1 MSDSHG
7 AAEQPDA
14 ARSPPAKHQPKR
26 GGVFK
31 LFGRSAGR
39 DDGIPPEAS
48 PRGSVATAPEATAV
62 LSQAT
67 APSNHRDELLALL
80 ESAAAVVRGRSAMS
94 EEDVERV
101 MDDVGDSFFDL
112 RGRIVDSRAAAEA
125 ATSAHGDA
133 QDGPPAPNA
142 DPSLEKAF
150 AATKAAL
157 GAVSENKAGVVV
169 VLDMLSK
176 QVDPGVSLPNIDEL
190 SDMLGAAGSLVEF
203 VQLLNR
209 PRDPSAKGI
218 KAVTRFLAT
227 NGLEIA
233 STIVNVA
240 KVAADF
246 VPVPGLGIAIGIIDK
261 ILKNI
266 GDSRDAP
273 KIMQAFCA
281 NLGEIKA
288 IIAPMANQ
296 WFSADVRRKC
306 SDLVTLLKEADAAVE
321 KSKADAKTWR
331 ALMGGAST
339 KMAAQVEALRKKLGK
354 IKELL
359 SLAMQVDSAMMLMR
373 MAEQLNIIDVKA
385 DKMLA
390 LLRPR
395 TLLLR
400 HDDFMVVPKP
410 LDSSGSFRVFE
421 AKMDGSPFVIKEFRG
436 GIEGRE
442 DDLEAEARR
451 WFNANHPSLLQLTG
465 ICLAKDRQTGRGPF
479 IAMPFVEHDLE
490 SFLTENPDLGM
501 DEKLSIVQRIA
512 RGLKYLHEQAPNA
525 PIVHGSVTMRHVR
538 VESRGQV
545 VGDLYVRK
553 ISKVVLLPSIGT
565 ASKATTDLD
574 SAAFVPPEASK
585 PGFKLTAR
593 LDVFAFGILA
603 QSLVLGRHPR
613 DVRDK
618 ETPCPP
624 GLSPELWEL
633 LCLATSKVAPNRPPL
648 DKIVSQLNALLC
660 GEHKTARPGASDVE
674 LLCSAFPDWANESGI
689 TAGSIDPT
697 GALVFVYDG
706 QTERSVAKWRLEW
719 DTDHCL
725 TSLRMTGCGIAGSIP
740 QDIGRLTQ
748 LKTLWLDQNELEGEI
763 PPEIFRLRNLTSLN
777 VQGNGLVE
785 IPKGLTGLANLK
797 ILLETVPATITLLKN
812 LRILDL
818 SWQSLKELPDDI
830 GKLQSLSTLIL
841 SRNRISK
848 LPESIG
854 EIVLL
859 EKLLVVD
866 NALHTLPESVC
877 ELAYLMELDLQAN
890 QIGVLPENFGKLVRL
905 RKLNLNFNQL
915 TQLPDGIGG
924 LKQLTELKLDG
935 NQLSHLPESV
945 GQLKML
951 RLISLEENKLES
963 LPETIGRLDQLTEL
977 RLSLNQLKTCP
988 EAIGGLRMLRTLTL
1002 VGNQI
1007 TGLPESLGQ
1016 LTALTSLNVQQNQL
1030 TTAPESIGGLVNLK
1044 WLDLSQNAII
1054 AIPESI
1060 QSLASLVE
1068 LTLNSNQLER
1078 LPDGIGKL
1086 KQLGWITLAG
1096 NRLVELPESI
1106 SDLESLKELDLTGNL
1121 LTGLPE
1127 RIGCLINL
1135 IRLDLTENRIS
1146 SLPNSIG
1153 GLSNLQKL

>member
-1 MSDSHG
+1 MLR
-7 AAEQPDA
+7 Q
-14 ARSPPAKHQPKR
+14 
-26 GGVFK
+26 
-31 LFGRSAGR
+31 
-39 DDGIPPEAS
+39 
-48 PRGSVATAPEATAV
+48 
-62 LSQAT
+62 
-67 APSNHRDELLALL
+67 HRDELLALL

-725 TSLRMTGCGIAGSIP
+725 TSL
-740 QDIGRLTQ
+740 
-748 LKTLWLDQNELEGEI
+748 
-763 PPEIFRLRNLTSLN
+763 N

-797 ILLETVPATITLLKN
+797 ILLASQCSLETVPATITLLKN

-877 ELAYLMELDLQAN
+877 ELAYLMEL
-890 QIGVLPENFGKLVRL
+890 
-905 RKLNLNFNQL
+905 
-915 TQLPDGIGG
+915 
-924 LKQLTELKLDG
+924 KLDG

-977 RLSLNQLKTCP
+977 
-988 EAIGGLRMLRTLTL
+988 
-1002 VGNQI
+1002 
-1007 TGLPESLGQ
+1007 
-1016 LTALTSLNVQQNQL
+1016 NVQQNQL

-1044 WLDLSQNAII
+1044 WL
-1054 AIPESI
+1054 
-1060 QSLASLVE
+1060 
-1068 LTLNSNQLER
+1068 TLNSNQLER

-1086 KQLGWITLAG
+1086 KQLGWM
-1096 NRLVELPESI
+1096 
-1106 SDLESLKELDLTGNL
+1106 
-1121 LTGLPE
+1121 
-1127 RIGCLINL
+1127 
-1135 IRLDLTENRIS
+1135 
-1146 SLPNSIG
+1146 
-1153 GLSNLQKL
+1153 